1 MLGALASLVRGGLA
15 SLGGGALAPLARRGA
30 LATLARGG
38 LAALGGGAF
47 ATLTRGA
54 RAFGARWDS
63 YRRACALASA
73 VVMSGA
79 SAASAQDPFPE
90 GPGKDVTVRICGTC
104 HPSARG
110 AAVRLTRDGW
120 QDVIAKMVSLG
131 AKGTDNELAAVLDYL
146 TANFKGDAPKPVNL
160 NTAPAIDLES
170 VAGLLRKEAAAL
182 IAYRTK
188 HGPCKALE
196 DLKKVPGVDFRKINR
211 RRDRL
216 VCF

>member
-1 MLGALASLVRGGLA
+1 MKGALASLVRRGLA
-15 SLGGGALAPLARRGA
+15 TRDGGALAPLAR
-30 LATLARGG
+30 GG
-38 LAALGGGAF
+38 LGTLGGVIVL
-47 ATLTRGA
+47 LTCT
-54 RAFGARWDS
+54 S
-63 YRRACALASA
+63 LAA
-73 VVMSGA
+73 G
-79 SAASAQDPFPE
+79 QDPFPE
-90 GPGKDVTVRICGTC
+90 GPGKDVTVRMCGTC

-110 AAVRLTRDGW
+110 AAVRLTREGW

-131 AKGTDNELAAVLDYL
+131 AKGTDEELAAVLDYMS
-146 TANFKGDAPKPVNL
+146 THFKGDAPKPVNL

-188 HGPCKALE
+188 HGPCKTLE
-196 DLKKVPGVDFRKINR
+196 DLKKVPGIDFKKIDR

>member
-1 MLGALASLVRGGLA
+1 MP
-15 SLGGGALAPLARRGA
+15 PLANSFVAQPFRAARRSIA
-30 LATLARGG
+30 G
-38 LAALGGGAF
+38 LK
-47 ATLTRGA
+47 
-54 RAFGARWDS
+54 
-63 YRRACALASA
+63 ACATGVAILMSAS
-73 VVMSGA
+73 
-79 SAASAQDPFPE
+79 SAGAQDPFPD
-90 GPGKDVTVRICGTC
+90 GAGKEVTVRICGTC

-110 AAVRLTRDGW
+110 ASVRLTREGW

-131 AKGTDNELAAVLDYL
+131 AKGTDDELAAVLDYL
-146 TANFKGDAPKPVNL
+146 ATNFKGDAPKPVNL

-188 HGPCKALE
+188 HGPCKTLD

>member
-1 MLGALASLVRGGLA
+1 MRVTPAQRALVAV
-15 SLGGGALAPLARRGA
+15 ALL
-30 LATLARGG
+30 
-38 LAALGGGAF
+38 
-47 ATLTRGA
+47 
-54 RAFGARWDS
+54 
-63 YRRACALASA
+63 ACAP
-73 VVMSGA
+73 
-79 SAASAQDPFPE
+79 AAAQDPFPD

-104 HPSARG
+104 HPATRS

-131 AKGTDNELAAVLDYL
+131 AKGSDAELAAVLDYL
-146 TANFKGDAPKPVNL
+146 SANFKGQAPKPVNL

-196 DLKKVPGVDFRKINR
+196 DLKNVPGVDFLKINR

-216 VCF
+216 VCI

>member
-1 MLGALASLVRGGLA
+1 MGALLGARSP
-15 SLGGGALAPLARRGA
+15 SLARR
-30 LATLARGG
+30 AR
-38 LAALGGGAF
+38 
-47 ATLTRGA
+47 T
-54 RAFGARWDS
+54 FGAVALLL
-63 YRRACALASA
+63 AC
-73 VVMSGA
+73 A
-79 SAASAQDPFPE
+79 SAAAGQDPFPE
-90 GPGKDVTVRICGTC
+90 GAGKDVTVRICGTC

-110 AAVRLTRDGW
+110 AAVRLTREGW

-131 AKGTDNELAAVLDYL
+131 AKGSDAELVAVLDYL
-146 TANFKGDAPKPVNL
+146 STNFKGDAPKPVNL

-196 DLKKVPGVDFRKINR
+196 DLKKIPGVDFRKINR